1 MYQQLNLQGGARK
14 WPQERMLQMM
24 LEVVA
29 RGTGERQPPHGAPA
43 TAAQASSPVVEDA
56 DQLPPAPGRTSA
68 ELLSTAPPPQ
78 VAAATTAGS
87 SDESSRARY
96 IAFDFETTGLGKTR
110 DIRVVQIGA
119 RALDASLRSVDRF
132 TSLVNPTI
140 RIQTGAVDIHGISD
154 ERVRD
159 EETWAEVGRRLNQ
172 WIGRV
177 RRLGAPHGADG
188 DDNDNTTDDNNAPL
202 TLLAHNGKRYD
213 ARILV
218 FEHDRHGLGLPPNLY
233 HADTIDVFKQIFP
246 GRRSYKLGELHA
258 WVLGR
263 ELENAHDAMADVDGM
278 CALLSH
284 VGRGAVGAAVEASSE
299 ALESIAQRCGVAVAQ
314 AEVVAQVER
323 RQAELFMAAPAA
335 DPAEAA

>member
-14 WPQERMLQMM
+14 WPQDRMLQMM

-159 EETWAEVGRRLNQ
+159 EET
-172 WIGRV
+172 
-177 RRLGAPHGADG
+177 
-188 DDNDNTTDDNNAPL
+188 
-202 TLLAHNGKRYD
+202 
-213 ARILV
+213 
-218 FEHDRHGLGLPPNLY
+218 
-233 HADTIDVFKQIFP
+233 
-246 GRRSYKLGELHA
+246 
-258 WVLGR
+258 
-263 ELENAHDAMADVDGM
+263 
-278 CALLSH
+278 
-284 VGRGAVGAAVEASSE
+284 
-299 ALESIAQRCGVAVAQ
+299 
-314 AEVVAQVER
+314 
-323 RQAELFMAAPAA
+323 
-335 DPAEAA
+335 